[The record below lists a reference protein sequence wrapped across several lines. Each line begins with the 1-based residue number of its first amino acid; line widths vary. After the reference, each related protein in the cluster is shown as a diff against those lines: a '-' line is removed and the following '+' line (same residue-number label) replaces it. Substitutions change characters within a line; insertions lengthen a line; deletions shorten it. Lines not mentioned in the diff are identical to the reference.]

1 MPISPTNPSAPALE
15 PPRPRLAYL
24 MSHYPAISHTFF
36 LHEVL
41 GLRELGLEIE
51 TVSINPPDRA
61 IDAMPANEAAEAAS
75 TFFIK
80 RTSPLH
86 ALLIAAVTLLRRPR
100 AFLRGLGFAL
110 SLQSPSPLQLLYGVF
125 YFVEALVLADWM
137 RRRALQHLHIHF
149 SGAVATVGMVAAYAF
164 RFPYSLTV
172 HGPDDF
178 FNERQFS
185 LKDKIERAGFVI
197 CISHYCRSQ
206 LMRIASPE
214 HWDTMSVVRLGIRP
228 ELFPSPPL
236 ARRGDPL
243 RIVTVGRLVP
253 AKGQLLLLRAL
264 LQLRSRGLIV
274 HLQLVGD
281 GPDRSHLEAFV
292 RTHSL
297 EQQVTFAGARNHD
310 ETLQLLSTADICVL
324 ASFAEGIPV
333 ALMEAMAMGIPCIST
348 FTAGIPELL
357 HHEEEGL
364 LVPAG
369 SVDDLACAIETLT
382 ASEELRQRFSVA
394 GRARVLKDYNLATN
408 LQLLATNFANRVASP
423 ADLQRDL
430 PRAIQTGL
438 QENYG

>member
-1 MPISPTNPSAPALE
+1 
-15 PPRPRLAYL
+15 

-51 TVSINPPDRA
+51 TVSINLPDRTA
-61 IDAMPANEAAEAAS
+61 DAMPANEAAEAAS

-80 RTSPLH
+80 RTSPLR
-86 ALLIAAVTLLRRPR
+86 ALLIAVATLLRHPR
-100 AFLRGLGFAL
+100 AFLRGLGFSL

-137 RRRALQHLHIHF
+137 RRRKLQHLHIHF

-185 LKDKIERAGFVI
+185 LKDKIERASFVI

-228 ELFPSPPL
+228 ELFPSRP
-236 ARRGDPL
+236 AKRRGDPL

-264 LQLRSRGLIV
+264 LQLRSRGSIV
-274 HLQLVGD
+274 NLLLVGD
-281 GPDRSHLEAFV
+281 GPDRPHLEAFV
-292 RTHSL
+292 RTHAL

-310 ETLQLLSTADICVL
+310 EALEVLSTADMCVL

-369 SVDDLACAIETLT
+369 SVDDLASAIETLS
-382 ASEELRQRFSVA
+382 ANEELRQRFSML

-408 LQLLATNFANRVASP
+408 LQLLASTFAERLANPVP
-423 ADLQRDL
+423 LQSDPQRGIE
-430 PRAIQTGL
+430 AAL

>member
-1 MPISPTNPSAPALE
+1 
-15 PPRPRLAYL
+15 

-36 LHEVL
+36 LHEIL

-51 TVSINPPDRA
+51 TVSINPPDRE
-61 IDAMPANEAAEAAS
+61 IDAMPANEAAEAGS

-80 RTSPLH
+80 RTPPLR
-86 ALLIAAVTLLRRPR
+86 ALRIAAATLLGHPR
-100 AFLRGLGFAL
+100 AFLRGLAFAL

-137 RRRALQHLHIHF
+137 RRRELEHLHIHF

-185 LKDKIERAGFVI
+185 LKDKIERASFVI

-206 LMRIASPE
+206 LMRIASPQ
-214 HWDTMSVVRLGIRP
+214 HWERMSVVRLGIRP
-228 ELFPSPPL
+228 ELFPSPRP
-236 ARRGDPL
+236 ARDGGPL

-264 LQLRSRGLIV
+264 LQLRNRNCIV
-274 HLQLVGD
+274 HLQLVGG
-281 GPDRSHLEAFV
+281 GPDRGHLEAFV
-292 RTHSL
+292 CAHGL
-297 EQQVTFAGARNHD
+297 EEQVTFAGARNHG

-369 SVDDLACAIETLT
+369 SVDDLADAIETL
-382 ASEELRQRFSVA
+382 AGSEALRQRFSTL
-394 GRARVLKDYNLATN
+394 GRTRVFRDYNLATN
-408 LQLLATNFANRVASP
+408 LQLLASTFASRMIP
-423 ADLQRDL
+423 ETDL
-430 PRAIQTGL
+430 PCGVETDIETAL
-438 QENYG
+438 QGIYG

>member
-1 MPISPTNPSAPALE
+1 
-15 PPRPRLAYL
+15 

-51 TVSINPPDRA
+51 TASINPPDRA
-61 IDAMPANEAAEAAS
+61 TDALPAKEAAEAAS
-75 TFFIK
+75 TFVIK
-80 RTSPLH
+80 RTPPLR
-86 ALLIAAVTLLRRPR
+86 ALLIAAATLFRYPR
-100 AFLRGLGFAL
+100 AFLRGLVFAL
-110 SLQSPSPLQLLYGVF
+110 GLQSPSPLQLLYGVF
-125 YFVEALVLADWM
+125 YFVEALVLAHWM
-137 RRRALQHLHIHF
+137 RRRDLRHLHIHF

-185 LKDKIERAGFVI
+185 LKDKIERAAFVI

-206 LMRIASPE
+206 LMRIASPT

-228 ELFPSPPL
+228 ELFPQRPV
-236 ARRGDPL
+236 ARAGGPM

-264 LQLRSRGLIV
+264 LLLRSRGLIV

-281 GPDRSHLEAFV
+281 GPDRGHLEAFV
-292 RTHSL
+292 RTHAL
-297 EQQVTFAGARNHD
+297 GQQVTFAGARNHD
-310 ETLQLLSTADICVL
+310 QTLQLLSTADICVL

-369 SVDDLACAIETLT
+369 SVDDLAAAIETL
-382 ASEELRQRFSVA
+382 ASSEQLRRRFSVL
-394 GRARVLKDYNLATN
+394 GRARVLEDYNLAVN
-408 LQLLATNFANRVASP
+408 LQLLAGTFAARLSAPTASQPEMETEVGP
-423 ADLQRDL
+423 A
-430 PRAIQTGL
+430 L
-438 QENYG
+438 QENYV